1 MDFNNMTCLVAGSG
15 ISGIGAA
22 KLLLKKGAAVI
33 VYDGNE
39 KLNREDIL
47 QKFGG
52 DPQTEVVLGELPQA
66 VINCVDLMVLSPGI
80 AIDAPFVNRVR
91 KQGVPI
97 WGEVELAYVCGA
109 GRVAAI
115 TGTNGKTTTTALT
128 GEIFKAYYDSTFV
141 VGNIG
146 ISYTSVAL
154 DMTEQSVTAAE
165 ISSFQLESI
174 HTFHPVV
181 SAILNITPDHLN
193 RHYTMENY
201 TAVKLSVTKNQTPD
215 DYCVLNYEDERLRA
229 AASDIRAQICYFS
242 SRRRLENGAY
252 YEDGVMYYAENG
264 IPERILA
271 VNEMNLVGMHNV
283 ENVLAAVLI
292 TRHMGVPME
301 VIRQVIHT
309 FRAVEH
315 RIEYVAT
322 KNGVMYYNDSKGTNT
337 DASIQ
342 AVKAMSRP
350 TYLIAGGYDKGSDY
364 DDWIAT
370 FGTTIKKLVLLG
382 ATRDKIAAAAR
393 KQGFTEIVMTDSLQD
408 AVAFCAKEAKD
419 GEAVLLSPAC
429 ASWDMFKSYEE
440 RGKLFKEYVNAL

>member
-1 MDFNNMTCLVAGSG
+1 MTCLVAGSG

-271 VNEMNLVGMHNV
+271 VDEMNLVGMHNV

-382 ATRDKIAAAAR
+382 ATKDKIAAAAR